1 MTDSIE
7 PRRRDVLLA
16 ALSLLSACGGVDSGG
31 TGTGASSTYAS
42 GPITGFGSIIV
53 NSVRF
58 DESNAS
64 IEDDDGG
71 VRSGNE
77 LRLGM
82 RTEIVASAVTTTA
95 GVSSA
100 TAMSIRLQRE
110 IVGPLESRD
119 LVNARLVVLG
129 QTVSV
134 VATTAFDA
142 AITGGLASLVAGD
155 VLDVY
160 ASFDAAAG
168 RYVASRIDRRSN
180 VAAYKLRGTVATL
193 SLTAKTLTVGQLTI
207 DWSGAAPSDPAT
219 ALAPGRWLR
228 VTLPTTPQGG
238 VWRATTLTSGLPMPA
253 DRDAAEVEGR
263 ITAFTSPIDFALD
276 GLPVDASGATFPDG
290 SAGLTLG
297 ARVEVHGSLRGGV
310 LLARRVEIEGEEG
323 AGGADTF
330 ELHGSVESVDA
341 PASRFMLRG
350 VTISWNAATRF
361 EGGTADTLQVGRNVE
376 VKGRLSSD
384 GLSIEAIS
392 VQFET

>member
-168 RYVASRIDRRSN
+168 RYVASRIDRRS
-180 VAAYKLRGTVATL
+180 
-193 SLTAKTLTVGQLTI
+193 S
-207 DWSGAAPSDPAT
+207 
-219 ALAPGRWLR
+219 APGPTSCAVPWRRW
-228 VTLPTTPQGG
+228 PP
-238 VWRATTLTSGLPMPA
+238 
-253 DRDAAEVEGR
+253 GR
-263 ITAFTSPIDFALD
+263 S
-276 GLPVDASGATFPDG
+276 
-290 SAGLTLG
+290 
-297 ARVEVHGSLRGGV
+297 R
-310 LLARRVEIEGEEG
+310 
-323 AGGADTF
+323 
-330 ELHGSVESVDA
+330 SVA
-341 PASRFMLRG
+341 
-350 VTISWNAATRF
+350 
-361 EGGTADTLQVGRNVE
+361 
-376 VKGRLSSD
+376 
-384 GLSIEAIS
+384 
-392 VQFET
+392 